1 MGIMWG
7 GIYYLFYLY
16 SLFFPY
22 PPRNSFVFRKSLHS
36 IIKDIKDVKVVEV
49 F

>member
-1 MGIMWG
+1 MGIMCG

-22 PPRNSFVFRKSLHS
+22 PPRNSFVFWKSLHS
-36 IIKDIKDVKVVEV
+36 IIKDIKYVKVVEV